1 MRNPWPDGLLGSVAG
16 LLLGFDGLFDRL
28 VGLFARLDGLFAR
41 LNGLFARLDGL
52 FDLLGEPLAIWYGGT
67 QNFRYL
73 TNRLRAAGV
82 SFCQPAGHR

>member
-28 VGLFARLDGLFAR
+28 VGLFARLD
-41 LNGLFARLDGL
+41 GLFARLDGL